1 MTGMHEIY
9 LGMTSAKIAEWMIVL
24 VACSHQNS
32 SDEVSDEL
40 VGVFHELTMHF
51 LRGPAEGTQR

>member
-1 MTGMHEIY
+1 MHEIY

-32 SDEVSDEL
+32 SDEVRDEL
-40 VGVFHELTMHF
+40 VGVFHELTMNF
-51 LRGPAEGTQR
+51 LKGPAEGTQR